1 LQESATYSDKIKVE
15 GGRHEKDTVLI
26 LAMMIMFACFSCFW
40 GVDHDR
46 HGHGDGD
53 RGGMAIMI
61 KVEAEDTIKARAEY
75 IMVGIKGISLNAAR
89 AERAVFG

>member
-1 LQESATYSDKIKVE
+1 MKRDKIKVK
-15 GGRHEKDTVLI
+15 GGRLEKNTALI
-26 LAMMIMFACFSCFW
+26 LAMMIMLACSSCFC
-40 GVDHDR
+40 GFDNDR

-75 IMVGIKGISLNAAR
+75 MTVGIIRSTFNAAET
-89 AERAVFG
+89 ERAVSG